1 MISTYKV
8 LGQSAPAATTAVDL
22 YTVPALT
29 STIVSTITVC
39 NRASTNGTFRIAVRP
54 AAATLANQHYL
65 YYDNLIT
72 ANETISLTLGLTLA
86 TNTIIT
92 VYASSAN
99 MTFNAFGTELTS

>member
-8 LGQSAPAATTAVDL
+8 LGQQATVSTTDTTL

-39 NRASTNGTFRIAVRP
+39 NRGATNGTFRIAVRP
-54 AAATLANQHYL
+54 AGATLANNHYL

-72 ANETISLTLGLTLA
+72 ANETISLTIGLTLA
-86 TNTIIT
+86 TTDVIT
-92 VYASSAN
+92 VYASNAN
-99 MTFNAFGTELTS
+99 MTFSAFGTELTP